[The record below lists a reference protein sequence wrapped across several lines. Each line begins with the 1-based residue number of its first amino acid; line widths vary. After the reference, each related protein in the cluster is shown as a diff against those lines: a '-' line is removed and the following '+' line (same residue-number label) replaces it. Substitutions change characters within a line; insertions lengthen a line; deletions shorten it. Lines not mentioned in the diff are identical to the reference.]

1 MQVRLD
7 LKSQTSTSMTL
18 LTFHF
23 HLQVQVL
30 SETLKNYTK
39 TWMKSSQQ
47 KSAVLNP
54 LLKIGWGNPLFPGHR
69 IFNC

>member
-18 LTFHF
+18 LSFHF

-54 LLKIGWGNPLFPGHR
+54 LLKIGRGNPLFPGHR